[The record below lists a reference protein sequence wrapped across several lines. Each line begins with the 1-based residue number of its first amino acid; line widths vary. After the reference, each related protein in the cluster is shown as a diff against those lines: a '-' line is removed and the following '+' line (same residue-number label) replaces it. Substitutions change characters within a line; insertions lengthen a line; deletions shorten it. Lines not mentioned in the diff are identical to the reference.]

1 MEPMS
6 PHRWLTILLLL
17 LGLWTPL
24 VQATASAS
32 GWGIEFQAAA
42 DLGCSDYDAARQR
55 DRWHPQTVDAA
66 GLAAS
71 RSLWLRLT
79 PHDAV
84 APAVVVAR
92 LQILSEWH
100 DYRDPTQPRR
110 SNVRIDP
117 DSSAPGLQGLLL
129 PEVGDWWSIGRP
141 LHLCLHER
149 LLSLKA
155 LHPTAIAVLPAEQFR
170 AAQHRNLASLAIAIG
185 TMLAMAALAL
195 AFRVGLRERMFL
207 DYSVYVVGFAAYALQ
222 ITDTLAWLLPMDW
235 REGPAPRLLAI
246 LAMLVMLH
254 YGLRF
259 TLNYTGV
266 VTAWPRLTRRSLQ
279 LAWIACAAMLLS
291 AVAFLLGDRWGT
303 VRRLADIGF
312 NALVGVVIVLC
323 TVAVLNQALKGSRE
337 ARIYLLGWIAP
348 MVLLLGFILRFLGIT
363 PDSLRPSPILLAYAA
378 ALESLVLGWG
388 IAERAHQY
396 RQARD
401 QALYVA
407 EHDALTGALNRD
419 ALRPLLDTA
428 MTATGPSTLLYLDV
442 DHFKSI
448 NDRHGH
454 GVGDQVLRR
463 LAERC
468 RGELR
473 GVDAL
478 ARLGGEEFVALLS
491 GLGLEEAQCVAERIR
506 AAVAGDPEAVVPA
519 TISIGVAVR
528 TAGESAE
535 VWMQRADQALYAAK
549 KAGRNRVELAP

>member
-1 MEPMS
+1 MTRPGAL
-6 PHRWLTILLLL
+6 RVLLLL
-17 LGLWTPL
+17 LGLLSPAGAL
-24 VQATASAS
+24 ADAS
-32 GWGIEFQAAA
+32 GWRIEFQAAA
-42 DLGCSDYDAARQR
+42 DLDCSDFDGARQR
-55 DRWHPQTVDAA
+55 GRWHPRTVDAA

-79 PHDAV
+79 PHSAMT
-84 APAVVVAR
+84 PAVVVAR
-92 LQILSEWH
+92 HQILSEWH
-100 DYRDPTQPRR
+100 DYRDPSQPRR
-110 SNVRIDP
+110 STVRIDP

-129 PEVGDWWSIGRP
+129 PEVGEWWAIGRP

-155 LHPTAIAVLPAEQFR
+155 LHPDAIAVMPAEQFR

-195 AFRVGLRERMFL
+195 AFRVRLRERMFL
-207 DYSVYVVGFAAYALQ
+207 DYSIYVVGFAAYALQ

-235 REGPAPRLLAI
+235 REGPASRLLGM
-246 LAMLVMLH
+246 LAMLLMLH

-259 TLNYTGV
+259 TLNYTGAA
-266 VTAWPRLTRRSLQ
+266 TAWPRLTHRSLQ
-279 LAWIACAAMLLS
+279 LAWMAGAAMLLS
-291 AVAFLLGDRWGT
+291 ALAFLLGDRWST

-312 NALVGVVIVLC
+312 NALVGVIIVIC
-323 TVAVLNQALKGSRE
+323 TLAVLRLALKGSRE
-337 ARIYLLGWIAP
+337 ARIYLLGWVAP
-348 MVLLLGFILRFLGIT
+348 MVLLLGFILRFLGVT

-401 QALYVA
+401 EALYVA
-407 EHDALTGALNRD
+407 EHDALTGTLNRD
-419 ALRPLLDTA
+419 ALGPLLDA
-428 MTATGPSTLLYLDV
+428 ATTGPGPSTLLYLDV

-478 ARLGGEEFVALLS
+478 ARLGGEEFVAVLS
-491 GLGLEEAQCVAERIR
+491 DLGLDEAERVAERIR
-506 AAVAGDPEAVVPA
+506 VAVAGDPAAIVPA
-519 TISIGVAVR
+519 TVSIGVAVHA
-528 TAGESAE
+528 AGESVEA
-535 VWMQRADQALYAAK
+535 WMQRADQALYAAK
-549 KAGRNRVELAP
+549 QAGRNRVVLAA